1 MERILFCKGVR
12 QPVQHGGATAIG
24 ISHHGLNLLLIA
36 ALLQSILQLRL
47 RWDVGGIV
55 LVHLLLSVS
64 SLTLLTLPGVRTKL
78 YEFSRNVAMVPV

>member
-1 MERILFCKGVR
+1 MSFFSGFDLLGMTNRMMCMRRPAWGSPLSIMERILFCKGVR

-47 RWDVGGIV
+47 
-55 LVHLLLSVS
+55 
-64 SLTLLTLPGVRTKL
+64 
-78 YEFSRNVAMVPV
+78 